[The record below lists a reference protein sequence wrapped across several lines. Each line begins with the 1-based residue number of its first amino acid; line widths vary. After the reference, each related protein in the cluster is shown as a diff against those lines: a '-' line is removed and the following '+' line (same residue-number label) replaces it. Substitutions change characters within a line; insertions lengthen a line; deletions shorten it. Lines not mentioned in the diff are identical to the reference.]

1 MATTTSAP
9 GLIES
14 HVLYRQDEICKR
26 LGWGRRAYDAAVR
39 RGLPVLRSGKRVY
52 LHGSSVLEW
61 VKSDSAAR
69 SLALNPLAQS

>member
-1 MATTTSAP
+1 MATATSAP

-14 HVLYRQDEICKR
+14 DVLYQQAEGCKR

-52 LHGSSVLEW
+52 LHGAAVLEFIQR
-61 VKSDSAAR
+61 DSAAR
-69 SLALNPLAQS
+69 QAQS